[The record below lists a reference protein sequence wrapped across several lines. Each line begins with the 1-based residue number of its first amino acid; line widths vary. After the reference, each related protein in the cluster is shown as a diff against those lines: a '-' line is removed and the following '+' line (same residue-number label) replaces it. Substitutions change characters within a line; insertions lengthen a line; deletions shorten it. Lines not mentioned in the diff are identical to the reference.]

1 MNYDNTSLKL
11 PIEKIEA
18 EDYLPLNGTDY
29 IEFYVGSAKM
39 VAYWFSKAMG
49 LKITAYKGPE
59 TGCRDRSSYLLE
71 KDQIKFVISSPL
83 QPSTADMQLFLQSHG

>member
-1 MNYDNTSLKL
+1 MTNTVG
-11 PIEKIEA
+11 IRR
-18 EDYLPLNGTDY
+18 YDY

-49 LKITAYKGPE
+49 LKIPPTRPE

-71 KDQIKFVISSPL
+71 KDQLKL
-83 QPSTADMQLFLQSHG
+83 L